1 MSFVDEVFSSSARE
15 QLQGRIFGV
24 VTAQVTSMLSDGLF
38 ELNYLSMF
46 SEQPS
51 APARMM
57 MPMAGGG
64 RGTYFMPEPGDE
76 VVVAFEGG
84 DLNQPI
90 ILGAVWNQNDNPPSQ
105 ASAAPT
111 NDVRTIVSRSGH
123 EITLD
128 DSAGRE
134 KVLLKTAG
142 GHQVELDDTLPGKIT
157 IQSRAGSSITFDDA
171 TGTVTISALAKL
183 QFSAPMITFQTTSA
197 SITAPGGFTVTTTG
211 SVTASTFIIDGKP
224 FGTHMH
230 MPPTLPPPPATTGPV
245 AP

>member
-1 MSFVDEVFSSSARE
+1 MSFIEEVFSASAHEER
-15 QLQGRIFGV
+15 QGRIYGV
-24 VTAQVTSMLSDGLF
+24 VTAQVTSMLGDGLF

-51 APARMM
+51 APARIM

-90 ILGAVWNQNDNPPSQ
+90 VLGAVWNQNDTPPSQ
-105 ASAAPT
+105 ASAAPA

-123 EITLD
+123 QITLD
-128 DSAGRE
+128 DTLGGE
-134 KVLLKTAG
+134 NILIQTAA
-142 GHQVELDDTLPGKIT
+142 GHQVQLDDTLPGKVT

-171 TGTVTISALAKL
+171 TGAVTIRALGQL
-183 QFSAPMITFQTTSA
+183 QFSAPSITFQTTNG
-197 SITAPGGFTVTTTG
+197 SITAPGGFTLTTTG
-211 SVTASTFIIDGKP
+211 QVTASTFIIDGKP

-230 MPPTLPPPPATTGPV
+230 MPPELPPPPATTGPV